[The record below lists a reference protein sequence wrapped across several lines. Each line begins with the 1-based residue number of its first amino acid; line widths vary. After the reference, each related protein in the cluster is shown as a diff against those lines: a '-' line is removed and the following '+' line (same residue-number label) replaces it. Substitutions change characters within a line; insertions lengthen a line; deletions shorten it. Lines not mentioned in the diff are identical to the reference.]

1 MSAPKSKITA
11 QGQISVPADIRKKLG
26 VGPGSTLEWL
36 DEDGRI
42 VVKRAGKYTNEDL
55 HKAAFPDGP
64 PSGPPVDVKK
74 AIEAYIIER
83 YGRGRRRRAR
93 D

>member
-1 MSAPKSKITA
+1 MNIKSKITA
-11 QGQISVPADIRKKLG
+11 QGQISIPAAIRKKLG
-26 VGPGSTLEWL
+26 VEPGSMVEWV
-36 DEDGRI
+36 DEGDK
-42 VVKRAGKYTNEDL
+42 VVLKRAGKYTNEDL
-55 HKAAFPDGP
+55 HKAAFPNGP

>member
-1 MSAPKSKITA
+1 MNIRSKITA
-11 QGQISVPADIRKKLG
+11 QGQISIPAAIRKKLG
-26 VGPGSTLEWL
+26 VEPGSMVEWI
-36 DEDGRI
+36 EDGDKI
-42 VVKRAGKYTNEDL
+42 VLKRAGKFTTEDL

>member
-1 MSAPKSKITA
+1 MKIAESKLTA
-11 QGQISVPADIRKKLG
+11 QAQISVPAEVRKKLG
-26 VGPGSTLEWL
+26 LAPGSVLEWIEEG
-36 DEDGRI
+36 DAI
-42 VVKRAGKYTNEDL
+42 VVRRAGKYTNQDL
-55 HKAAFPDGP
+55 HKAAFPEGP

-74 AIEAYIIER
+74 AIEAYILER

>member
-1 MSAPKSKITA
+1 MNAPTSKITA
-11 QGQISVPADIRKKLG
+11 QGQTSVPADIRKKLG
-26 VGPGSTLEWL
+26 VGPGATLEWVE
-36 DEDGRI
+36 EDGK
-42 VVKRAGKYTNEDL
+42 VFVKRAGKYTSEDL
-55 HKAAFPDGP
+55 HKAAFPNGP

-74 AIEAYIIER
+74 AIEAYILER